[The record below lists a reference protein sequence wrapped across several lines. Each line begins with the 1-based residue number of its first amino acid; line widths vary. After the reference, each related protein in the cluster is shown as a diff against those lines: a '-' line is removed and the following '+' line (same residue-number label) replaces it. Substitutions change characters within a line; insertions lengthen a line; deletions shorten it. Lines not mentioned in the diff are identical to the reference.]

1 MKTNLIYIVLAFFL
15 SIISLTKCK
24 QDISTKT
31 KQSLTVKDSIQIFSD
46 SLFYVV
52 ENNYLHRKTIDWNKV
67 KTQYLKENLAS
78 NTFMEAF
85 YGLQAFFDS
94 IDCNHCQVF
103 NDKGFVKGTSKP
115 LLYEDYS
122 YEFGKKHS
130 EGVKFSVSKLKNK
143 YAYVEVP
150 SMFYP
155 SLSKDSIDVISQ
167 KMYDQIIELD
177 KNNNPKGWILD
188 LRFNTGGDAYLM
200 LAALYHFLGDKV
212 VYTGLDVN
220 KNVISVNQ
228 LKAGK
233 FISGETIEREIN
245 AKNKPNL
252 NVPIAIIMGNWTA
265 SAGEDVI
272 VGFTDR
278 KNVITIGEPTYG
290 YLTGN
295 ELYKLPFNAQAA
307 LTGSY
312 IADMYGKYKVNL
324 DPDISIKEKNSN
336 FKNLLKD
343 QNIIEAIKFIDSK
356 N

>member
-1 MKTNLIYIVLAFFL
+1 MKTNLISIVLAFFL
-15 SIISLTKCK
+15 GIVSLTGCK
-24 QDISTKT
+24 QNISTKT

-46 SLFYVV
+46 SLFYAL
-52 ENNYLHRKTIDWNKV
+52 ENNYLHKKTIDWNKA
-67 KTQYLKENLAS
+67 KTQYLKERLNS

-85 YGLQAFFDS
+85 YGFQAFFDS

-103 NDKGFVKGTSKP
+103 HDKGFVKGTSKP

-130 EGVKFSVSKLKNK
+130 EGVEFSVSKLKDK
-143 YAYVEVP
+143 YGYVEVP
-150 SMFYP
+150 GMFYP
-155 SLSKDSIDVISQ
+155 NLSKDSTDVISQ
-167 KMYDQIIELD
+167 KMYDQIVELD
-177 KNNNPKGWILD
+177 KNNNLKGWILD

-200 LAALYHFLGDKV
+200 LAALYHFLGDRI
-212 VYTGLDVN
+212 VYTGLDAN
-220 KNVISVNQ
+220 MNIISVNQ
-228 LKAGK
+228 LKVGK

-245 AKNKPNL
+245 AHSKPDL
-252 NVPIAIIMGNWTA
+252 NVPVTIIMGNWTA
-265 SAGEDVI
+265 SAGEDVV

-295 ELYKLPFNAQAA
+295 DMYKLPFNAQAA
-307 LTGSY
+307 LTVSY
-312 IADMYGKYKVNL
+312 IADMHGKYNVNL
-324 DPDISIKEKNSN
+324 NPDILIKEENSN